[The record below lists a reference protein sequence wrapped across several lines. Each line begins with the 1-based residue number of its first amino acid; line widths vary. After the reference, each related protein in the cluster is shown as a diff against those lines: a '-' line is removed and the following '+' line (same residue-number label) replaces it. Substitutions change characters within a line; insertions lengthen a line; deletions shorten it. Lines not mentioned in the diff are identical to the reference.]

1 MNYRYSSL
9 MDYVKPSPVA
19 EMLHFS
25 ADPTLISFAGGMPDA
40 TIFPVE
46 ELRAAFD
53 RALAEKGAQA
63 LQYSTPEGLPSLREK
78 VCERM
83 ARAGVKCSLDNVL
96 LTQGGTQRTVVDV
109 PMLLRLALERSA
121 SGIAVAHNHPS
132 GLCTPSPEDRG
143 ITRRMKAGCEAI
155 GLRFL
160 DHLIIA
166 GGAYYSFADEGEV

>member
-83 ARAGVKCSLDNVL
+83 ARAGVKFDFVGFDACLMATYEMAAHMASYADYMVASEELEPGIGWNY
-96 LTQGGTQRTVVDV
+96 QGWSSTGV
-109 PMLLRLALERSA
+109 
-121 SGIAVAHNHPS
+121 
-132 GLCTPSPEDRG
+132 TPSCVKIPP
-143 ITRRMKAGCEAI
+143 IWAPWVPLTCATSTM
-155 GLRFL
+155 
-160 DHLIIA
+160 
-166 GGAYYSFADEGEV
+166 

>member
-53 RALAEKGAQA
+53 RALAEKEHRRCSIPRRRDC
-63 LQYSTPEGLPSLREK
+63 LLF
-78 VCERM
+78 
-83 ARAGVKCSLDNVL
+83 ARKSV
-96 LTQGGTQRTVVDV
+96 
-109 PMLLRLALERSA
+109 SA
-121 SGIAVAHNHPS
+121 WRAPA
-132 GLCTPSPEDRG
+132 
-143 ITRRMKAGCEAI
+143 
-155 GLRFL
+155 
-160 DHLIIA
+160 
-166 GGAYYSFADEGEV
+166 

>member
-96 LTQGGTQRTVVDV
+96 LTQGGTQGIDLVA
-109 PMLLRLALERSA
+109 ALF
-121 SGIAVAHNHPS
+121 
-132 GLCTPSPEDRG
+132 LDRG
-143 ITRRMKAGCEAI
+143 DTILCENPTYMGAMGPFARARRQLCE
-155 GLRFL
+155 
-160 DHLIIA
+160 
-166 GGAYYSFADEGEV
+166 Y

>member
-96 LTQGGTQRTVVDV
+96 LTQGGTQGNRPGCGPV
-109 PMLLRLALERSA
+109 PQT
-121 SGIAVAHNHPS
+121 GV
-132 GLCTPSPEDRG
+132 TPSCVKTPP
-143 ITRRMKAGCEAI
+143 IWAPWVPLTCATSTM
-155 GLRFL
+155 
-160 DHLIIA
+160 
-166 GGAYYSFADEGEV
+166 